1 MKQLNYLDA
10 GSAGGCGSLLFFIT
24 YRALRNRATD
34 LREVSAVAPR
44 GYGGDRTPHIIKVSP
59 PHNLNTGN

>member
-1 MKQLNYLDA
+1 MMKQLNCLDA
-10 GSAGGCGSLLFFIT
+10 GSAGGCGSLWFFIT

-44 GYGGDRTPHIIKVSP
+44 GYGGDRTPHIIESVP
-59 PHNLNTGN
+59 AT

>member
-1 MKQLNYLDA
+1 MSKLNCLDA
-10 GSAGGCGSLLFFIT
+10 GSAGGCGSLWFFIT

-44 GYGGDRTPHIIKVSP
+44 GYGGGRTPHIIKSVP
-59 PHNLNTGN
+59 AT